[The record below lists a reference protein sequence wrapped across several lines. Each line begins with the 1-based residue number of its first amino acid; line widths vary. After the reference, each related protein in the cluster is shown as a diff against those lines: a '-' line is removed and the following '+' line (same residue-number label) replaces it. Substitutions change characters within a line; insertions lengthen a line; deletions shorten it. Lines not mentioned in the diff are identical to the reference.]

1 LDLPMSELRPGR
13 RVGARRSAWP
23 RRDGSVRATGFEPDR
38 RRPAELPH
46 EDGVAEP
53 YRPEL
58 VARLER
64 AVREGCYRPDARAI
78 ADAIVRR
85 LDSLA

>member
-1 LDLPMSELRPGR
+1 VAVPIQPEPVDL
-13 RVGARRSAWP
+13 
-23 RRDGSVRATGFEPDR
+23 T
-38 RRPAELPH
+38 ELPH
-46 EDGVAEP
+46 EDAREEP

-64 AVREGCYRPDARAI
+64 AVREGTYRPDARAI

-85 LDSLA
+85 IDSLGE

>member
-1 LDLPMSELRPGR
+1 MLELRRGRPGKVR
-13 RVGARRSAWP
+13 SLVRAGSPRSAVATAVRIHP
-23 RRDGSVRATGFEPDR
+23 ESVDL
-38 RRPAELPH
+38 AELPH
-46 EDGVAEP
+46 EEHEEP

-64 AVREGCYRPDARAI
+64 AVHEGNYRPDARAI

-85 LDSLA
+85 IDSLE

>member
-1 LDLPMSELRPGR
+1 M
-13 RVGARRSAWP
+13 
-23 RRDGSVRATGFEPDR
+23 
-38 RRPAELPH
+38 LPH
-46 EDGVAEP
+46 EDAREEP

-64 AVREGCYRPDARAI
+64 AVREGLYRPDARAI

-85 LDSLA
+85 IDSLP

>member
-1 LDLPMSELRPGR
+1 MLELRRGRPGKVR
-13 RVGARRSAWP
+13 GLVRAGRSRSALATA
-23 RRDGSVRATGFEPDR
+23 VRIHPEPVDL
-38 RRPAELPH
+38 AELPH
-46 EDGVAEP
+46 EEQHEP

-64 AVREGCYRPDARAI
+64 AVREGTYRPDARAI

-85 LDSLA
+85 IDALE